1 MEQRQI
7 ITTIAL
13 TEDTQKMLEEL
24 RWVDRK
30 NVSEFVRWLITEEWA
45 RRASAPITEH
55 QTN

>member
-13 TEDTQKMLEEL
+13 TEDTQKMLEEM

-30 NVSEFVRWLITEEWA
+30 NTSEFIRWLITEEWA
-45 RRASAPITEH
+45 RRASAPITTHEA
-55 QTN
+55 N

>member
-13 TEDTQKMLEEL
+13 TEDTQKMLEEM

-30 NVSEFVRWLITEEWA
+30 NTSEFIRWLIAEEWA
-45 RRASAPITEH
+45 RRASAPITTHEA
-55 QTN
+55 N

>member
-45 RRASAPITEH
+45 RRASAPITAHEA
-55 QTN
+55 N